1 MSFLDNLSPWSRIVP
16 WNYKPVIQNILVL
29 FLLNCVFKSQI
40 SILKKWDFKKKWGI
54 VALKKKWDFE
64 FALLTGFMWENIVK
78 KKAKKYIKF
87 GLEDGENYIGKWPP
101 DRLLF

>member
-1 MSFLDNLSPWSRIVP
+1 
-16 WNYKPVIQNILVL
+16 
-29 FLLNCVFKSQI
+29 
-40 SILKKWDFKKKWGI
+40 
-54 VALKKKWDFE
+54 
-64 FALLTGFMWENIVK
+64 MWENIVK